1 MAFTTEQEEKLAQMI
16 NAFENG
22 KRLSDLPD
30 VDGTNPFELT
40 TEVLEDG
47 ESKKAKLATLLPN
60 FEDNY
65 AYGVEIDLN
74 VSTPAVTRVGNMAY
88 HKSLPVQ
95 NRMRGC
101 LLDDNGKVVEYLN
114 PRDWTANTR
123 DGSRGQVMV
132 EIPLHYA
139 RFITDGTKIRA
150 MISEYPLPG
159 YHKVPEMYV
168 SAYEAALERSTGKLC
183 SVVNDGT
190 DYRGGNNTADW
201 DGTYR
206 SLLGR
211 PVTSISRTAF
221 RTAARKRN
229 TATTEWNCYVYMVH
243 QNIFWLYLIEYANRN
258 SQAAYNAE
266 LTSEGYKQGGLGAG
280 VSAISDWSG
289 YNSYNPFVPCGHT
302 DLLGNGSGIV
312 SYTANNEDGSVKYT
326 CDVPR
331 YRGIENPFGHVW
343 KWTDGINI
351 QVNPTEENGGNGLTK
366 VYTCNDPAKFND
378 SNYDGY
384 AYIGNEARTNDYVKT
399 LIFGETGCMLPSE
412 VGGSSSTYYCDYH
425 YTNTT
430 NTSVSLRGLLL
441 GGPAINGAFDGL
453 AYAYSNN
460 VPSHSYAYYGSRLC
474 FIHAAA

>member
-1 MAFTTEQEEKLAQMI
+1 MALTSEQEEKVLQML

-22 KRLSDLPD
+22 KRLSDLPN
-30 VDGTNPFELT
+30 VEGTNPFDLT
-40 TEVLEDG
+40 TEVLENG

-60 FEDNY
+60 YEDNY
-65 AYGVEIDLN
+65 AYGVEIDTT
-74 VSTPAVTRVGNMAY
+74 VSAPAVTRVGNMAY

-114 PRDWTANTR
+114 PKDWTSHTR

-139 RFITDGTKIRA
+139 RFITNGTKIRA

-168 SAYEAALERSTGKLC
+168 SAYEASLERSTGKLC

-221 RTAARKRN
+221 RTAARKRKSGS
-229 TATTEWNCYVYMVH
+229 TAWNCYVYMVH
-243 QNIFWLYLIEYANRN
+243 QAIYWLYTIEYANRN

-266 LTSEGYKQGGLGAG
+266 LTAEGYKQGGLGDG
-280 VSAISDWSG
+280 VSGISDWSG
-289 YNSYNPFVPCGHT
+289 YNGNNPFVPCGTT
-302 DLLGNGSGIV
+302 DTLGNQSGVV
-312 SYTANNEDGSVKYT
+312 SYTALTSDGGTKYT
-326 CDVPR
+326 CNVPR

-351 QVNPTEENGGNGLTK
+351 QINPTAENGGNDLSK
-366 VYTCNDPAKFND
+366 VYTCNDPSKFND
-378 SNYDGY
+378 TNYDGY
-384 AYIGNEARTNDYVKT
+384 AYIGNEARAEGYVTT
-399 LIFGETGCMLPSE
+399 LIFGETGCMLPSA

-425 YTNTT
+425 YTNIPTT
-430 NTSVSLRGLLL
+430 VTLRGLLL
-441 GGPAINGAFDGL
+441 GGFAASGAGDGL
-453 AYAYSNN
+453 SCAGSSF
-460 VPSHSYAYYGSRLC
+460 VPSYTNANFGSRLC
-474 FIHAAA
+474 FIA

>member
-1 MAFTTEQEEKLAQMI
+1 MALTTEQEAKVAQII

-22 KRLSDLPD
+22 KRLSDLPN
-30 VDGTNPFELT
+30 VDGTNPFDLI
-40 TEVLEDG
+40 TEVLENG
-47 ESKKAKLATLLPN
+47 ESKKAALATLLPN
-60 FEDNY
+60 YEDNY
-65 AYGVEIDLN
+65 AYGVEIDTT
-74 VSTPAVTRVGNMAY
+74 VSAPEVTRVGNMAY

-114 PRDWTANTR
+114 PKDWTGHTR

-139 RFITDGTKIRA
+139 RFITNGTKLRA

-183 SVVNDGT
+183 SVVNNRT

-211 PVTSISRTAF
+211 PVTNISRTDF

-229 TATTEWNCYVYMVH
+229 TSTTEWNCYVYMVH
-243 QNIFWLYLIEYANRN
+243 QAIYWLYTIEYANRN

-266 LTSEGYKQGGLGAG
+266 LTSEGYKQGGLGDG
-280 VSAISDWSG
+280 VSNISDWGG
-289 YNSYNPFVPCGHT
+289 YNGYNPFVPCGTT
-302 DLLGNGSGIV
+302 DTLGNQSGVV
-312 SYTANNEDGSVKYT
+312 SYTALKSDGSTHYT
-326 CDVPR
+326 CNVPR
-331 YRGIENPFGHVW
+331 YRGIENPFGHIW
-343 KWTDGINI
+343 KWMDGINI
-351 QVNPTEENGGNGLTK
+351 QINPTEANGGNDLSK
-366 VYTCNDPAKFND
+366 VYTCNDPAKFTD

-384 AYIGNEARTNDYVKT
+384 AYIGNEARAEGFVTT
-399 LIFGETGCMLPSE
+399 LIFGETGCVIASV
-412 VGGSSSTYYCDYH
+412 VGGSTSTYYCDYH
-425 YTNTT
+425 YTNIPTT
-430 NTSVSLRGLLL
+430 VSLRGLLL
-441 GGPAINGAFDGL
+441 GGNAGGGTNAGL
-453 AYAYSNN
+453 SSASSTN
-460 VPSHSYAYYGSRLC
+460 VPSDPYADIGSRLC
-474 FIHAAA
+474 FIA

>member
-1 MAFTTEQEEKLAQMI
+1 MAFTTDQEEKVLQML

-22 KRLSDLPD
+22 KRLSDLPN

-40 TEVLEDG
+40 TEVLEAG
-47 ESKKAKLATLLPN
+47 ESKKAALATLLPN

-65 AYGVEIDLN
+65 AYGVEIDTT
-74 VSTPAVTRVGNMAY
+74 VSAPAVTRVGNMAY
-88 HKSLPVQ
+88 HKSLPIQ

-114 PRDWTANTR
+114 PKDWTSHTR

-168 SAYEAALERSTGKLC
+168 SAYEASLERSTGKLC

-221 RTAARKRN
+221 RTAARKRKSGS
-229 TATTEWNCYVYMVH
+229 TAWNCYVYMVH
-243 QNIFWLYLIEYANRN
+243 QAIYWLYTIEYANRN

-266 LTSEGYKQGGLGAG
+266 LTAEGYKQGGLGNG
-280 VSAISDWSG
+280 VSGISDWSG
-289 YNSYNPFVPCGHT
+289 YNGNNPFVPCGTT
-302 DLLGNGSGIV
+302 DTLGNQSGVV
-312 SYTANNEDGSVKYT
+312 SYTALTSDGGTKYT
-326 CDVPR
+326 CNVPR

-351 QVNPTEENGGNGLTK
+351 QVNPTAENGGNDLSK
-366 VYTCNDPAKFND
+366 VYTCNDPAKFTD

-384 AYIGNEARTNDYVKT
+384 AYIGNEARTNGYVSEI
-399 LIFGETGCMLPSE
+399 IFGETGCMLPS
-412 VGGSSSTYYCDYH
+412 VVSGSSSTYYCDNH
-425 YTNTT
+425 YTNTD

-441 GGPAINGAFDGL
+441 GGDAADGAYDGL
-453 AYAYSNN
+453 SYANSHR
-460 VPSHSYAYYGSRLC
+460 VPSNTSAYYGSRLC
-474 FIHAAA
+474 FIA

>member
-1 MAFTTEQEEKLAQMI
+1 MALTSEQEEKVLQML

-22 KRLSDLPD
+22 KRLSDLPN
-30 VDGTNPFELT
+30 VDGTNPFDLT
-40 TEVLEDG
+40 TEVLENG
-47 ESKKAKLATLLPN
+47 ESKKAALATLLPN

-65 AYGVEIDLN
+65 AYGVEIDTT
-74 VSTPAVTRVGNMAY
+74 VSAPAVTRVGNMAY

-139 RFITDGTKIRA
+139 RFITNGTKIRA

-229 TATTEWNCYVYMVH
+229 SGSTAWNCYVYMVH
-243 QNIFWLYLIEYANRN
+243 QAIYWLYTIEYANRN

-266 LTSEGYKQGGLGAG
+266 LTSEGYKQGGLGDG
-280 VSAISDWSG
+280 VSTLSDSQWNTL
-289 YNSYNPFVPCGHT
+289 NSYNPFVPCGTT
-302 DLLGNGSGIV
+302 DALGNGSGVV
-312 SYTANNEDGSVKYT
+312 SYTAYNSDGTTLKT
-326 CDVPR
+326 FNVPR

-351 QVNPTEENGGNGLTK
+351 QINPTAENGGNDLSK

-378 SNYDGY
+378 TNYDGY
-384 AYIGNEARTNDYVKT
+384 SHVGNEARTNGYVSEI
-399 LIFGETGCMLPSE
+399 IFGETGCMLPS
-412 VGGSSSTYYCDYH
+412 VVSGSSSTYYCDYH
-425 YTNTT
+425 YTNIPTT
-430 NTSVSLRGLLL
+430 VTLRGLLL
-441 GGPAINGAFDGL
+441 GGNAGDGAGDGL
-453 AYAYSNN
+453 AFADSNC
-460 VPSHSYAYYGSRLC
+460 VPSYAGAYLGSRLC
-474 FIHAAA
+474 FIA